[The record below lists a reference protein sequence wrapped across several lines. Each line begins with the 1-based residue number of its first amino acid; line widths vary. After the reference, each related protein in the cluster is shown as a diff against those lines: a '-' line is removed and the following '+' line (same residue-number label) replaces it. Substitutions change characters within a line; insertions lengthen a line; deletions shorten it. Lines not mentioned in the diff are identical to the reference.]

1 MDTKNFLTNEFLLA
15 KPQKTTQKTT
25 QKKMDIEAGM
35 SQQEMLDVW
44 EARVDR
50 LLEDFTTQVSISL
63 QKRETSNK
71 SY

>member
-63 QKRETSNK
+63 QKRET
-71 SY
+71 